1 MTHEGVGMKDFFE
14 CTDSCRE
21 NCIPEC
27 LEKNM
32 ENFRKLNLS
41 DDTIYIL
48 CWGLCTSHCDK
59 LCEKLLEVQQA
70 KRSMRV

>member
-1 MTHEGVGMKDFFE
+1 MTHEGASMEDFFE

-27 LEKNM
+27 LEKNV
-32 ENFRKLNLS
+32 EKFRNLGLS

-48 CWGLCTSHCDK
+48 CWGLCISHCDK
-59 LCEKLLEVQQA
+59 LCDNYLRFNKQ
-70 KRSMRV
+70 RT